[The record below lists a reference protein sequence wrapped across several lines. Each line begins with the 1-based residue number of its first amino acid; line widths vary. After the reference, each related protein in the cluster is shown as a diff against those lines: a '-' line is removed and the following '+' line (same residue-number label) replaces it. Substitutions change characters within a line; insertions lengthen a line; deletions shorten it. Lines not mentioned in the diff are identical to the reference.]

1 MAKKI
6 KLHFD
11 PNQEHQVLAIEQTV
25 RLFEGHPK
33 YEVSD
38 LSDGET
44 IGNLAPGYELERSWL
59 EDNLLSTVTDYNAA
73 AREKRLSQIKN
84 PPRIVYEEGL
94 PLEVKTD
101 AEDKYF
107 NLSREYPAFTVEME
121 TGTGKTYAYLRTIY
135 ELRKHYGF
143 RKFIIVVPSR
153 AIYEGTA
160 KSFESTREH
169 FKSIY
174 GNETTNLIKYDS
186 NQISKLRGFA
196 DTPSTNILVMTIAAF
211 NKKSN
216 KLYKPTEKLQG
227 DRLPFEYIAD
237 TRPILILDESQNYLA
252 RKQGRRRG
260 NKPSLS
266 ETALLTLN
274 PLFALLYSATP
285 VYKPNLIYRLTPG
298 DAFRRNLVKRI
309 EVLGVEET
317 QQANDNQLLFTFSE
331 PRAGYGLGVETE
343 VNTIVKGQAVRKSMT
358 FRKNDDLFEK
368 TGNPAYRGIVIDVID
383 KGRGVI
389 IFTNGEELHLNDP
402 GRSSVSRRDR
412 FRVQIEETVRIH
424 MQKQRAMVEA
434 GKNIKVLSLFFI
446 DRVANYV
453 PHDGLIKNL
462 FDEAYKKVSKEFG
475 HFRGILPEEVRRG
488 YFAQSKKGLAVDTN
502 IEDGDKKAPDK
513 QAEKAAYELIM
524 KSKEQL
530 LSFSEPVSFIFAHSA
545 LKEGWDN
552 PNVFQ
557 ICTLNETRSERK
569 KRQEIGR
576 GLRLPVDQDGIRD
589 FDQNTNILTVI
600 ANESYDKFAA
610 QLQHEY
616 QESGD
621 AAPPA
626 PSDAKRKPAKRNDT
640 LFKSARFRSFWN
652 KLMQGTDYTIN
663 VDSEAVV
670 KQCIEVLNNAKF
682 DVPKLS
688 ITRGKFVSTNYK
700 ITFADISLTG
710 LASVEIERSST
721 EREQVDKFQLW
732 VKKGD
737 KLDSKDENLKG
748 TGIVDLDQA
757 GADSTLTFADRGTLR
772 LQESLEFSTQLGQKV
787 TPREIALT
795 DRAYAIPD
803 FIARAAEATN
813 LTRRT
818 LLRILQGLQPE
829 KLARV
834 EKNPEGF
841 SSLFVSTIKDVL
853 ATHIAENVEYTL
865 NGKKKDDRELEI
877 FFPASQKY
885 PQKEVLPGSTR
896 SSLYSE
902 VQYDSDIER
911 KFIQFKLN
919 EDSAVIC
926 FFKFPPKFKIGTPR
940 IILNYNPDWAV
951 IRENEDGLKMELVR
965 ETKGNADIDKLQ
977 FGDEKR
983 KILCARKHFAV
994 LGINYKVVTGG
1005 EEVWW

>member
-11 PNQEHQVLAIEQTV
+11 PDQEHQTLAIEQTV

-59 EDNLLSTVTDYNAA
+59 EENLLSTVSDYNAA
-73 AREKRLSQIKN
+73 AAGKRLSTIKN
-84 PPRIVYEEGL
+84 PPRIVYEEGH
-94 PLEVKTD
+94 PLEVGPVEQH
-101 AEDKYF
+101 AYA
-107 NLSREYPAFTVEME
+107 REYPAFTVEME

-186 NQISKLRGFA
+186 NQISKLRGYA

-211 NKKSN
+211 VRKTNKV
-216 KLYKPTEKLQG
+216 YKPTEKLQG

-237 TRPILILDESQNYLA
+237 TRPILILDESQNY
-252 RKQGRRRG
+252 RTEKS
-260 NKPSLS
+260 KK
-266 ETALLTLN
+266 ALRTLN
-274 PLFALLYSATP
+274 PLFALNYSATP
-285 VYKPNLIYRLTPG
+285 VDKPNLIYRLTPG

-317 QQANDNQLLFTFSE
+317 QQANDNQLLFTFSDAK
-331 PRAGYGLGVETE
+331 PGYGLGVETE
-343 VNTIVKGQAVRKSMT
+343 VNTIVKGQAVRKLMT

-368 TGNPAYRGIVIDVID
+368 TGNPAYQGIVIDEID

-402 GRSSVSRRDR
+402 GRSTVSRRDR

-453 PHDGLIKNL
+453 PHDGLIKHL
-462 FDEAYKKVSKEFG
+462 FDEAYKKVSKDFG
-475 HFRGILPEEVRRG
+475 HFRGIEPANVRRG
-488 YFAQSKKGLAVDTN
+488 YFAQSKKGVAVDTN
-502 IEDGDKKAPDK
+502 VEDNDKKAADK

-530 LSFSEPVSFIFAHSA
+530 LSFDEPVSFIFAHSA

-576 GLRLPVDQDGIRD
+576 GLRLPVDQDGVRD

-616 QESGD
+616 QETGD

-626 PSDAKRKPAKRNDT
+626 PSDAKKQPARRNDA
-640 LFKSARFRSFWN
+640 LFKSARFRNFWN

-663 VDSEAVV
+663 VDTEAVV
-670 KQCIEVLNNAKF
+670 RQCTEVLNNAKF
-682 DVPKLS
+682 EVPKLS

-710 LASVEIERSST
+710 LASVEIERTST

-737 KLDSKDENLKG
+737 KIDSKDENLKG
-748 TGIVDLDQA
+748 TRIVDLDQA

-772 LQESLEFSTQLGQKV
+772 LGESIEFSTQLGQKV
-787 TPREIALT
+787 TPREVALS

-818 LLRILQGLQPE
+818 LLRILKGLQPE

-841 SSLFVSTIKDVL
+841 SSLFVSTIKDIL
-853 ATHIAENVEYTL
+853 ATHIAENVEYAL
-865 NGKKKDDRELEI
+865 NGKKKDDRDLEI
-877 FFPASQKY
+877 FFPSSLKY
-885 PQKEVLPGSTR
+885 PQKEVLPGSNR

-902 VQYDSDIER
+902 VQYDSEIER

-919 EDSAVIC
+919 EDPAVIC

-994 LGINYKVVTGG
+994 LGIDYKVVTGG

>member
-6 KLHFD
+6 KLHYNPD
-11 PNQEHQVLAIEQTV
+11 QEHQTLAIDQTV
-25 RLFEGHPK
+25 RLFEGHPH

-59 EDNLLSTVTDYNAA
+59 EENLLSTVSDYNAA
-73 AREKRLSQIKN
+73 AVGKRLSQIKN
-84 PPRIVYEEGL
+84 PPRIVYEEGH
-94 PLEVKTD
+94 PLEVGPVEQH
-101 AEDKYF
+101 AYA
-107 NLSREYPAFTVEME
+107 REYPAFTVEME

-186 NQISKLRGFA
+186 NQISKLRGYA

-211 NKKSN
+211 VRKTNKV
-216 KLYKPTEKLQG
+216 YKPTEKLQG

-237 TRPILILDESQNYLA
+237 TRPILILDESQNYLT
-252 RKQGRRRG
+252 K
-260 NKPSLS
+260 KSK
-266 ETALLTLN
+266 TALLTLN
-274 PLFALLYSATP
+274 PLFALNYSATP
-285 VYKPNLIYRLTPG
+285 VKKPNLIYRLTPG

-317 QQANDNQLLFTFSE
+317 QQANDNQLIFRFE
-331 PRAGYGLGVETE
+331 DPRQGYGPSVEAE
-343 VNTIVKGQAVRKSMT
+343 LNCLVKGQIVRKNVKLKAGDS
-358 FRKNDDLFEK
+358 LFEK
-368 TGNPAYRGIVIDVID
+368 SGGNPAYGGRIVEEINRGTGEV
-383 KGRGVI
+383 
-389 IFTNGEELHLNDP
+389 IFTNEEAINVNDP
-402 GRSSVSRRDR
+402 ASATVSRRDR

-453 PHDGLIKNL
+453 PHDGLIKTL
-462 FDEAYKKVSKEFG
+462 FDEAYIKVSKDFG
-475 HFRGILPEEVRRG
+475 HFRGNEPANVRRG

-502 IEDGDKKAPDK
+502 VEDSDKKAADI

-530 LSFSEPVSFIFAHSA
+530 LSFDEPVSFIFAHSA

-576 GLRLPVDQDGIRD
+576 GLRLPVDQDGRRD

-616 QESGD
+616 QETGD
-621 AAPPA
+621 MNMAPPH
-626 PSDAKRKPAKRNDT
+626 DARKKPAERNDA

-663 VDSEAVV
+663 VDTEAVV
-670 KQCIEVLNNAKF
+670 KQCVEVLNAAKF
-682 DVPKLS
+682 EVPKLS

-710 LASVEIERSST
+710 LASVEIERTST

-748 TGIVDLDQA
+748 TRIVDLDQA

-772 LQESLEFSTQLGQKV
+772 LGESIEFSTQLGQKV
-787 TPREIALT
+787 TPREVALS

-803 FIARAAEATN
+803 FIARAAEATK

-818 LLRILQGLQPE
+818 LLRILKGLQPV

-841 SSLFVSTIKDVL
+841 SSLFVSTIKDIL
-853 ATHIAENVEYTL
+853 ATHIAENVEYAL
-865 NGKKKDDRELEI
+865 NGKKKDDRDLEI
-877 FFPASQKY
+877 FFPSTLKY
-885 PQKEVLPGSTR
+885 PQKEVLPGSNR

-902 VQYDSDIER
+902 VQYDSEIER
-911 KFIQFKLN
+911 KFIHFKLN
-919 EDSAVIC
+919 EDPAVIC

-994 LGINYKVVTGG
+994 LGIDYKVVTGG

>member
-1 MAKKI
+1 MPKTI

-11 PNQEHQVLAIEQTV
+11 PDQEHQVLAIGQTV
-25 RLFEGHPK
+25 RLFEGHPR

-59 EDNLLSTVTDYNAA
+59 EDNLRSAVTDYNQMAN
-73 AREKRLSQIKN
+73 EKRLSQLKH

-94 PLEVKTD
+94 PLPVKTD

-169 FKSIY
+169 FKSLY

-186 NQISKLRGFA
+186 QQISKLRGFA

-211 NKKSN
+211 NRKAN
-216 KLYKPTEKLQG
+216 KIYKPTEKLQG

-237 TRPILILDESQNYLA
+237 TRPILILDESQNYLT
-252 RKQGRRRG
+252 K
-260 NKPSLS
+260 KSK
-266 ETALLTLN
+266 TALLTLN
-274 PLFALLYSATP
+274 PLFALNYSATP
-285 VYKPNLIYRLTPG
+285 VRKPNLIYRLTPG

-331 PRAGYGLGVETE
+331 PRAGYGLGVDTE
-343 VNTIVKGQAVRKSMT
+343 LNTIVKGQVVRKSVT
-358 FRKNDDLFEK
+358 LRKNDDLFEK
-368 TGNPAYRGIVIDVID
+368 TANPAFRGLKIDEID
-383 KGRGVI
+383 KARGVVV
-389 IFTNGEELHLNDP
+389 FTNGDEVYLNDP

-412 FRVQIEETVRIH
+412 FRVQIEETIRIH
-424 MQKQRAMVEA
+424 MQKQRALIES
-434 GKNIKVLSLFFI
+434 GKSIKVLSLFFI

-453 PHDGLIKNL
+453 PADGLIKTL
-462 FDEAYKKVSKEFG
+462 FDEAYRKVSKDYG
-475 HFRGILPEEVRRG
+475 HFRGIAPAEVRRG
-488 YFAQSKKGLAVDTN
+488 YFAQSKKGVVIDTAV
-502 IEDGDKKAPDK
+502 EDSDKKAKDK
-513 QAEKAAYELIM
+513 EAEKAAYELIM

-530 LSFSEPVSFIFAHSA
+530 LSFDEPVSFLFAHSA

-576 GLRLPVDQDGIRD
+576 GLRLPVDQAGVRD
-589 FDQNTNILTVI
+589 FDANTNVLTVI

-616 QESGD
+616 VETGD
-621 AAPPA
+621 AAPPPPSNAKKA
-626 PSDAKRKPAKRNDT
+626 PARRNDK
-640 LFKSARFRSFWN
+640 LFKSARFRDFWN

-663 VDSEAVV
+663 VDTEAIVR
-670 KQCIEVLNNAKF
+670 QCTEVLNNARF

-688 ITRGKFVSTNYK
+688 ITRGTFVITTYR
-700 ITFADISLTG
+700 ITFADLSLTG
-710 LASVEIERSST
+710 LASVEIERSTT
-721 EREQVDKFQLW
+721 EREEVDKSQQW

-737 KLDSKDENLKG
+737 PLKSGDENLKG
-748 TGIVDLDQA
+748 IRVVDLDMA
-757 GADSTLTFADRGTLR
+757 GADSVLTFADKGSLR
-772 LQESLEFSTQLGQKV
+772 LGELLEFSTQQGQEV
-787 TPREIALT
+787 RGREIALEE
-795 DRAYAIPD
+795 RSYAIPD

-818 LLRILQGLQPE
+818 LVRILRGLRPE
-829 KLARV
+829 KLARI

-853 ATHIAENVEYTL
+853 ATHIAENVEYAL
-865 NGKKKDDRELEI
+865 NGKTKDERELEI
-877 FFPASQKY
+877 FFPETLKY
-885 PQKEVLPGSTR
+885 PQKEALPGSDR

-902 VQYDSDIER
+902 VQYDSEIER

-919 EDSAVIC
+919 EDPAVVC

-994 LGINYKVVTGG
+994 LGIDYKVITGE